1 MDYHQGLMCIDH
13 IGVKKDREG
22 IIIMNQKRL
31 LKYILIAM
39 ISGILVGWACHS
51 SVSTAQTTDIA
62 SYFKIVTDVFLRL
75 IKMIIAPLV
84 FATIVSGLI
93 SMGKSSSL
101 GSITVKAMSWFIGAS
116 FISLLLG
123 MGLANYFQPGVGMN
137 LVIPKEA
144 VDVGVS
150 ASSLSLQTFIT
161 HIFPRS
167 FAEAMANNEILQI
180 LVFSIF
186 FGSALAYVQHQS
198 GATVIGRIIDEL
210 CRVMFRI
217 TDYVMAAA
225 PIAVFAAIA
234 SAITVQGPKL
244 ILDYSIF
251 IGQFYVGLL
260 ILWMI
265 LISFGYIFLEKDVF
279 RLVKAVREPTILAFA
294 TASSESAYPKT
305 MEALNKFGVPK
316 RITSFVLPLGYSFN
330 LDGSMMY
337 MSFAV
342 LFIAQAYNIDLSFTQ
357 QVLILLTLMITS
369 KGIAGVS
376 RASIVVIAST
386 LVMFKLPEAGILLI
400 LAVDQFLDMG
410 RTATNVIGNSIAT
423 AVIARTE
430 VGNEKVDE
438 VEEVV
443 VDSIG
448 LCCINKFHPHT
459 C

>member
-1 MDYHQGLMCIDH
+1 MPCYKSNKLDA
-13 IGVKKDREG
+13 KKIKEG
-22 IIIMNQKRL
+22 TVFMNQKKL

-39 ISGILVGWACHS
+39 ISGILVGWAFHITLT
-51 SVSTAQTTDIA
+51 TAQTTEIA
-62 SYFKIVTDVFLRL
+62 AYFKIVTDVFLRL
-75 IKMIIAPLV
+75 IKMIVAPLV

-101 GSITVKAMSWFIGAS
+101 GSITLKAMSWFIGAS

-123 MGLANYFQPGVGMN
+123 MGLANLFQPGSGMN
-137 LVIPKEA
+137 LSIPKEA

-150 ASSLSLQTFIT
+150 ATSLSLQTSIT

-186 FGSALAYVQHQS
+186 FGSALAYVQHHS
-198 GATVIGRIIDEL
+198 EATVIGRIIDEL
-210 CRVMFRI
+210 CKVMFRI
-217 TDYVMAAA
+217 TDYVMTFA

-234 SAITVQGPKL
+234 SAITIQGPKL

-260 ILWMI
+260 ILWTI
-265 LISFGYIFLEKDVF
+265 LISFGYIFLKKDVF
-279 RLVKAVREPTILAFA
+279 RLMKVVREPTMLAFA

-305 MEALNKFGVPK
+305 MDALDKFGVPK

-337 MSFAV
+337 MAFAV

-357 QVLILLTLMITS
+357 QALILLTLMITS

-386 LVMFKLPEAGILLI
+386 LAMFKLPEAGILLI

-430 VGNEKVDE
+430 GNKHDLP
-438 VEEVV
+438 EEEGVV
-443 VDSIG
+443 VDIIVPVNRLADNS
-448 LCCINKFHPHT
+448 
-459 C
+459 

>member
-1 MDYHQGLMCIDH
+1 MPLYKGNNLDA
-13 IGVKKDREG
+13 KKIKKG
-22 IIIMNQKRL
+22 TIFMNQKKL
-31 LKYILIAM
+31 LKYILLAM
-39 ISGILVGWACHS
+39 ISGILVGWAFHS
-51 SVSTAQTTDIA
+51 TLTTAQTTEIA
-62 SYFKIVTDVFLRL
+62 GYFKIVTDVFLRL

-101 GSITVKAMSWFIGAS
+101 GSITLKAMSWFIGAS

-123 MGLANYFQPGVGMN
+123 MGLANFFQPGSGMN
-137 LVIPKEA
+137 LSIPKEA

-150 ASSLSLQTFIT
+150 ATSLSLQTFIT

-180 LVFSIF
+180 LVFAIF
-186 FGSALAYVQHQS
+186 FGSALAYVQHQ
-198 GATVIGRIIDEL
+198 GEATVIGRIIDEL
-210 CRVMFRI
+210 CKVMFRI
-217 TDYVMAAA
+217 TDYVMAFA

-234 SAITVQGPKL
+234 SAITIQGPKL

-260 ILWMI
+260 ILWTI
-265 LISFGYIFLEKDVF
+265 LISFGYIFLKKDVF
-279 RLVKAVREPTILAFA
+279 KLMRVIREPTMLAFA

-305 MEALNKFGVPK
+305 MEALDKFGVPK

-337 MSFAV
+337 MAFAV
-342 LFIAQAYNIDLSFTQ
+342 LFIAQAYNIDLSFAQ
-357 QVLILLTLMITS
+357 QALILLTLMITS

-386 LVMFKLPEAGILLI
+386 LAMFKLPEAGILLI

-430 VGNEKVDE
+430 GNKHDLP
-438 VEEVV
+438 EEEGVV
-443 VDSIG
+443 VDTIVPVNRLADNS
-448 LCCINKFHPHT
+448 
-459 C
+459 

>member
-1 MDYHQGLMCIDH
+1 MPCYKSNKLDA
-13 IGVKKDREG
+13 KKIKEG
-22 IIIMNQKRL
+22 TVFMNQKKL

-39 ISGILVGWACHS
+39 ILGILVGWAFHS
-51 SVSTAQTTDIA
+51 TLTTAQTTEIA
-62 SYFKIVTDVFLRL
+62 AYFKIVTDVFLRL
-75 IKMIIAPLV
+75 IKMIVAPLV

-101 GSITVKAMSWFIGAS
+101 GSITLKAMSWFIGAS

-123 MGLANYFQPGVGMN
+123 MGLANLFQPGSGMN
-137 LVIPKEA
+137 LSIPKEA

-150 ASSLSLQTFIT
+150 ATSLSLQTFIT

-186 FGSALAYVQHQS
+186 FGSALAYVQHHS
-198 GATVIGRIIDEL
+198 EATVIGRIIDEL
-210 CRVMFRI
+210 CKVMFRI
-217 TDYVMAAA
+217 TDYVMTFA

-234 SAITVQGPKL
+234 SAITIKGPKL

-260 ILWMI
+260 ILWTI
-265 LISFGYIFLEKDVF
+265 LISFGYIFLKKDVF
-279 RLVKAVREPTILAFA
+279 RLMKVVREPTMLAFA

-305 MEALNKFGVPK
+305 MDALDKFGVPK

-337 MSFAV
+337 MAFAV

-357 QVLILLTLMITS
+357 QALILLTLMITS

-386 LVMFKLPEAGILLI
+386 LAMFKLPEAGILLI

-430 VGNEKVDE
+430 GNKHDLP
-438 VEEVV
+438 EEEGVV
-443 VDSIG
+443 IDTIVPVNRLADNS
-448 LCCINKFHPHT
+448 
-459 C
+459 

>member
-1 MDYHQGLMCIDH
+1 
-13 IGVKKDREG
+13 
-22 IIIMNQKRL
+22 MNQKKL

-39 ISGILVGWACHS
+39 ISGILIGWALHN
-51 SVSTAQTTDIA
+51 TLTTTQINEIA
-62 SYFKIVTDVFLRL
+62 AYFKIVTDVFLRL

-101 GSITVKAMSWFIGAS
+101 GSITLKAMGWFIGAS
-116 FISLLLG
+116 FVSLFLG
-123 MGLANYFQPGVGMN
+123 MGLANLFQPGSGMN
-137 LVIPKEA
+137 LSIPKEV

-150 ASSLSLQTFIT
+150 ATSLSLETFIT

-186 FGSALAYVQHQS
+186 FGSALAYVQNRS
-198 GATVIGRIIDEL
+198 EATVIGRIIDEL
-210 CRVMFRI
+210 CKVMFRI
-217 TDYVMAAA
+217 TDYVMALA

-244 ILDYSIF
+244 ILDYSVF
-251 IGQFYVGLL
+251 IGQFYIGLL
-260 ILWMI
+260 VLWTI
-265 LISFGYIFLEKDVF
+265 LISIGYIFLKKDVF
-279 RLVKAVREPTILAFA
+279 RLMREVREPTTLAFA

-305 MEALNKFGVPK
+305 MEALDKFGVPK

-337 MSFAV
+337 MAFAV
-342 LFIAQAYNIDLSFTQ
+342 LFIAQAYNIDLSFAQ
-357 QVLILLTLMITS
+357 QALILFTLMITS

-386 LVMFKLPEAGILLI
+386 LAMFKLPEAGILLL

-430 VGNEKVDE
+430 GDKHDLPEEEGVAVDNL
-438 VEEVV
+438 VPVNRYA
-443 VDSIG
+443 DHS
-448 LCCINKFHPHT
+448 
-459 C
+459 

>member
-1 MDYHQGLMCIDH
+1 
-13 IGVKKDREG
+13 
-22 IIIMNQKRL
+22 MNQKKL
-31 LKYILIAM
+31 LKFILLAM

-51 SVSTAQTTDIA
+51 ILNTAQATDIA
-62 SYFKIVTDVFLRL
+62 AYFKIVTDVFLRL

-101 GSITVKAMSWFIGAS
+101 GSITLKAMSWFVGAS
-116 FISLLLG
+116 FISLMLG
-123 MGLANYFQPGVGMN
+123 MGLANFFQPGSGMN
-137 LVIPKEA
+137 LTIPKEA

-150 ASSLSLQTFIT
+150 ATSLSLQTFIT

-167 FAEAMANNEILQI
+167 FAEAMSNNEILQI

-186 FGSALAYVQHQS
+186 FGSALAYVQNK
-198 GATVIGRIIDEL
+198 GEATVIGRIIEEL
-210 CRVMFRI
+210 CKVMFRI
-217 TDYVMAAA
+217 TDYVMALA

-234 SAITVQGPKL
+234 SAITVQGPQL
-244 ILDYSIF
+244 ILDYSVF
-251 IGQFYVGLL
+251 IGEFYIGLL
-260 ILWMI
+260 ILWAI
-265 LISFGYIFLEKDVF
+265 LISFGYIFLKKDVF
-279 RLVKAVREPTILAFA
+279 RLMRVVREPTMLAFA

-305 MEALNKFGVPK
+305 MEALEKFGVPK

-337 MSFAV
+337 MAFAV
-342 LFIAQAYNIDLSFTQ
+342 LFIAQAYNIDLNFTQ
-357 QVLILLTLMITS
+357 QLLILLTLMITS

-386 LVMFKLPEAGILLI
+386 LAMFKLPEAGILLI
-400 LAVDQFLDMG
+400 LAIDQFLDMG

-430 VGNEKVDE
+430 GDE
-438 VEEVV
+438 QDLPETEGVV
-443 VDSIG
+443 VDTIIPVNR
-448 LCCINKFHPHT
+448 LADNN
-459 C
+459 

>member
-1 MDYHQGLMCIDH
+1 MPCYKSNKLDA
-13 IGVKKDREG
+13 KKIKEG
-22 IIIMNQKRL
+22 TVFMNQKKL

-39 ISGILVGWACHS
+39 ISGILVGWAFHS
-51 SVSTAQTTDIA
+51 TLTTAQTTEIA
-62 SYFKIVTDVFLRL
+62 AYFKIVTDVFLRL
-75 IKMIIAPLV
+75 IKMIVAPLV
-84 FATIVSGLI
+84 FATIVSSLI

-101 GSITVKAMSWFIGAS
+101 GSITLKAMSWFIGAS

-123 MGLANYFQPGVGMN
+123 MGLANLFQPGSGMN
-137 LVIPKEA
+137 LSIPKEA

-150 ASSLSLQTFIT
+150 ATSLSLQTFIT

-186 FGSALAYVQHQS
+186 FGSALAYVQHHS
-198 GATVIGRIIDEL
+198 EATVIGRIIDEL
-210 CRVMFRI
+210 CKVMFRI
-217 TDYVMAAA
+217 TDYVMTFA

-234 SAITVQGPKL
+234 SAITIQGPKL

-260 ILWMI
+260 ILWTI
-265 LISFGYIFLEKDVF
+265 LISFGYIFLKKDVF
-279 RLVKAVREPTILAFA
+279 RLMKVVREPTMLAFA

-305 MEALNKFGVPK
+305 MDALDKFGVPK

-337 MSFAV
+337 MAFAV

-357 QVLILLTLMITS
+357 QALILLTLMITS

-386 LVMFKLPEAGILLI
+386 LAMFKLPEAGILLI

-430 VGNEKVDE
+430 GNKHDLP
-438 VEEVV
+438 EEEGVV
-443 VDSIG
+443 VDTIVPVNRLADNS
-448 LCCINKFHPHT
+448 
-459 C
+459 

>member
-1 MDYHQGLMCIDH
+1 
-13 IGVKKDREG
+13 
-22 IIIMNQKRL
+22 MNQKKL

-39 ISGILVGWACHS
+39 ISGILIGWIFHS
-51 SVSTAQTTDIA
+51 ILSLEQISKIAGYLKIITDI
-62 SYFKIVTDVFLRL
+62 FLRL

-101 GSITVKAMSWFIGAS
+101 GSITLKAMSWFIGAS

-123 MGLANYFQPGVGMN
+123 MGLANYFQPGSGMN
-137 LVIPKEA
+137 LSIPQEA
-144 VDVGVS
+144 VNVGVS
-150 ASSLSLQTFIT
+150 ASSLSLETFIT

-186 FGSALAYVQHQS
+186 FGSALAFVQHSS
-198 GATVIGRIIDEL
+198 GSTVVGRIIDEL
-210 CRVMFRI
+210 CKVMFRV
-217 TDYVMAAA
+217 TDYVMALA

-260 ILWMI
+260 ILWTI
-265 LISFGYIFLEKDVF
+265 LITIGYVFLKKDVF
-279 RLVKAVREPTILAFA
+279 RLMGAVKEPTMLAFA

-305 MEALNKFGVPK
+305 MEALDKFGVPK

-337 MSFAV
+337 MAFAV
-342 LFIAQAYNIDLSFTQ
+342 LFIAQAYNIDLSFAQ
-357 QVLILLTLMITS
+357 QAMILLTLMITS

-386 LVMFKLPEAGILLI
+386 LAMFKLPEAGILLL

-430 VGNEKVDE
+430 GNKHDLPEEENIAVD
-438 VEEVV
+438 
-443 VDSIG
+443 DKLISINR
-448 LCCINKFHPHT
+448 LADNN
-459 C
+459 

>member
-1 MDYHQGLMCIDH
+1 MKQ
-13 IGVKKDREG
+13 KK
-22 IIIMNQKRL
+22 L

-39 ISGILVGWACHS
+39 IAGILIGWAFHS
-51 SVSTAQTTDIA
+51 TLTAVQITQIA

-101 GSITVKAMSWFIGAS
+101 GSITLKAMSWFIGAS

-123 MGLANYFQPGVGMN
+123 MGLANLFQPGAGMN
-137 LVIPKEA
+137 LTAPQTA
-144 VDVGVS
+144 VDIGVS
-150 ASSLSLQTFIT
+150 ATSLSLETFIT

-186 FGSALAYVQHQS
+186 FGSALAYVQHHS
-198 GATVIGRIIDEL
+198 EATVIGKIIDEL
-210 CRVMFRI
+210 CKVMFRI
-217 TDYVMAAA
+217 TDYVMAFA

-234 SAITVQGPKL
+234 SAITIQGPKL
-244 ILDYSIF
+244 IIDYSIF

-260 ILWMI
+260 VLWTL
-265 LISFGYIFLEKDVF
+265 LIAFGYIFLKKDIF
-279 RLVKAVREPTILAFA
+279 RLMRIVREPTMLAFA

-305 MEALNKFGVPK
+305 MEALDKFGVPK

-337 MSFAV
+337 MAFAV
-342 LFIAQAYNIDLSFTQ
+342 LFIAQAYNIDLSFSQ
-357 QVLILLTLMITS
+357 QALILFTLMITS

-386 LVMFKLPEAGILLI
+386 LAMFKLPEAGILLI
-400 LAVDQFLDMG
+400 LAIDQFLDMG

-430 VGNEKVDE
+430 GNKDE
-438 VEEVV
+438 LTEQEGIMVNNIPPVNQLA
-443 VDSIG
+443 DNS
-448 LCCINKFHPHT
+448 
-459 C
+459 

>member
-1 MDYHQGLMCIDH
+1 MPCYKSNKLDA
-13 IGVKKDREG
+13 KKIKEG
-22 IIIMNQKRL
+22 TVFMNQKKL

-39 ISGILVGWACHS
+39 ISGILVGWAFHITLT
-51 SVSTAQTTDIA
+51 TAQTTEIA
-62 SYFKIVTDVFLRL
+62 AYFKIVTDVFLRL
-75 IKMIIAPLV
+75 IKMIVAPLV

-101 GSITVKAMSWFIGAS
+101 GSITLKAMSWFIGAS

-123 MGLANYFQPGVGMN
+123 MGLANLFQPGSGMN
-137 LVIPKEA
+137 LSIPKEA

-150 ASSLSLQTFIT
+150 ATSLSLQTFIT

-186 FGSALAYVQHQS
+186 FGSALAYVQHHS
-198 GATVIGRIIDEL
+198 DATVIGRIIDEL
-210 CRVMFRI
+210 CKVMFRI
-217 TDYVMAAA
+217 TDYVMTFA

-234 SAITVQGPKL
+234 SAITIQGPKL

-260 ILWMI
+260 ILWTI
-265 LISFGYIFLEKDVF
+265 LISFGYIFLKKDVF
-279 RLVKAVREPTILAFA
+279 RLMKVVREPTMLAFA

-305 MEALNKFGVPK
+305 MDALDKFGVPK

-337 MSFAV
+337 MAFAV

-357 QVLILLTLMITS
+357 QALILLTLMITS

-386 LVMFKLPEAGILLI
+386 LAMFKLPEAGILLI

-430 VGNEKVDE
+430 GNKHDLP
-438 VEEVV
+438 EEEGVV
-443 VDSIG
+443 VDTIVPVNRLADNS
-448 LCCINKFHPHT
+448 
-459 C
+459 

>member
-1 MDYHQGLMCIDH
+1 MPCYKSNKLDA
-13 IGVKKDREG
+13 KKIKEG
-22 IIIMNQKRL
+22 TVFMNQKKL

-39 ISGILVGWACHS
+39 ISGILVGWAFHS
-51 SVSTAQTTDIA
+51 TLTTAQTTEIA
-62 SYFKIVTDVFLRL
+62 AYFKIVTDVFLRL
-75 IKMIIAPLV
+75 IKMIVAPLV

-101 GSITVKAMSWFIGAS
+101 GSITLKAMSWFIGAS

-123 MGLANYFQPGVGMN
+123 MGLANLFQPGSGMN
-137 LVIPKEA
+137 LSIPKEA

-150 ASSLSLQTFIT
+150 ATSLSLQTFIT

-198 GATVIGRIIDEL
+198 EATVIGRIIDEL

-217 TDYVMAAA
+217 TDYVMTFA

-234 SAITVQGPKL
+234 SAITIQGPKL

-260 ILWMI
+260 ILWTI
-265 LISFGYIFLEKDVF
+265 LISFGYIFLKKDVF
-279 RLVKAVREPTILAFA
+279 RLMKVVREPTMLAFA

-305 MEALNKFGVPK
+305 MDALDKFGVPK

-337 MSFAV
+337 MAFAV

-357 QVLILLTLMITS
+357 QALILLTLMITS

-386 LVMFKLPEAGILLI
+386 LAMFKLPEAGILLI

-430 VGNEKVDE
+430 GNKHDLP
-438 VEEVV
+438 EEEGVV
-443 VDSIG
+443 VDTIVPVNRLADNS
-448 LCCINKFHPHT
+448 
-459 C
+459 

>member
-1 MDYHQGLMCIDH
+1 MPCYKSNKLDA
-13 IGVKKDREG
+13 KKIKEG
-22 IIIMNQKRL
+22 TVFMNQKKL

-39 ISGILVGWACHS
+39 ISGILVGWAFHS
-51 SVSTAQTTDIA
+51 TLTTAQTTEIA
-62 SYFKIVTDVFLRL
+62 AYFKIVTDVFLRL
-75 IKMIIAPLV
+75 IKMIVAPLV

-101 GSITVKAMSWFIGAS
+101 GSITLKAMSWFIGAS

-123 MGLANYFQPGVGMN
+123 MGLANLFQPGSGMN
-137 LVIPKEA
+137 LSIPKEA

-150 ASSLSLQTFIT
+150 ATSLSLQTFIT

-186 FGSALAYVQHQS
+186 FGSALAYVQHHS
-198 GATVIGRIIDEL
+198 EATVIGRIIDEL
-210 CRVMFRI
+210 CKVMFRI
-217 TDYVMAAA
+217 TDYVMTFA

-234 SAITVQGPKL
+234 SAITIQGPKL

-260 ILWMI
+260 ILWTI
-265 LISFGYIFLEKDVF
+265 LISFGYIFLKKDVF
-279 RLVKAVREPTILAFA
+279 RLMKVVREPTMLAFA

-305 MEALNKFGVPK
+305 MDALDKFGVPK

-337 MSFAV
+337 MAFAV

-357 QVLILLTLMITS
+357 QALILLTLMITS

-386 LVMFKLPEAGILLI
+386 LAMFKLPEAGILLI

-430 VGNEKVDE
+430 GNKHDLP
-438 VEEVV
+438 EEEGVV
-443 VDSIG
+443 IDTIVPVNRLADNS
-448 LCCINKFHPHT
+448 
-459 C
+459 

>member
-1 MDYHQGLMCIDH
+1 
-13 IGVKKDREG
+13 
-22 IIIMNQKRL
+22 MNQKKL
-31 LKYILIAM
+31 LKYILLAM
-39 ISGILVGWACHS
+39 ISGVLIGWLCHGTLN
-51 SVSTAQTTDIA
+51 TAQATEVA
-62 SYFKIVTDVFLRL
+62 SYFKIVTDIFLRL

-101 GSITVKAMSWFIGAS
+101 GSITLKAMTWFISAS
-116 FISLLLG
+116 LISLLLG
-123 MGLANYFQPGVGMN
+123 MGLANFFQPGSGMN
-137 LVIPKEA
+137 LSIPTEA
-144 VDVGVS
+144 VDIGVS
-150 ASSLSLQTFIT
+150 TTNLSLQTFIT

-180 LVFSIF
+180 LIFSIF
-186 FGSALAYVQHQS
+186 FGSALAYVHHQMEGKGS
-198 GATVIGRIIDEL
+198 IIARIIDEL
-210 CRVMFRI
+210 CRIMFRI
-217 TDYVMAAA
+217 TDYVMAFA

-244 ILDYSIF
+244 LLDYSIF

-260 ILWMI
+260 ILWTI
-265 LISFGYIFLEKDVF
+265 LIAFGYLFLKKDVF
-279 RLVKAVREPTILAFA
+279 RLMKLVREPTMLAFA

-305 MEALNKFGVPK
+305 MEALHKFGVPK
-316 RITSFVLPLGYSFN
+316 RITGFVLPMGYSFN

-337 MSFAV
+337 MAFAV
-342 LFIAQAYNIDLSFTQ
+342 LFIAQAYNIDLSFSQ
-357 QVLILLTLMITS
+357 QALILLTLMITS

-386 LVMFKLPEAGILLI
+386 LAMFKLPEAGILLI

-430 VGNEKVDE
+430 GQKDDLTE
-438 VEEVV
+438 VEGVTV
-443 VDSIG
+443 VDQ
-448 LCCINKFHPHT
+448 LVATRELADPH
-459 C
+459 

>member
-39 ISGILVGWACHS
+39 ISGLLVGWACHS
-51 SVSTAQTTDIA
+51 SVSTAQATDIA

-137 LVIPKEA
+137 LVIPNEA

-265 LISFGYIFLEKDVF
+265 LISFGYIFLKKDVF
-279 RLVKAVREPTILAFA
+279 RLVKAVREPTTLAFA

-330 LDGSMMY
+330 LDGTNIY
-337 MSFAV
+337 MTMAA
-342 LFIAQAYNIDLSFTQ
+342 LFIAQACNIDLTLTQ
-357 QVLILLTLMITS
+357 EITLLLVAMLSSKGAAGITGAGFITLAATLAVVPTVPIEGMALILGIDRFMSECRALTNLTGNACATIV
-369 KGIAGVS
+369 VS
-376 RASIVVIAST
+376 RWENALDKQRLDAA
-386 LVMFKLPEAGILLI
+386 LNGQPLPPIEH
-400 LAVDQFLDMG
+400 
-410 RTATNVIGNSIAT
+410 
-423 AVIARTE
+423 
-430 VGNEKVDE
+430 
-438 VEEVV
+438 
-443 VDSIG
+443 
-448 LCCINKFHPHT
+448 HPT
-459 C
+459 V

>member
-1 MDYHQGLMCIDH
+1 MPCYKSNKLDA
-13 IGVKKDREG
+13 KKIKEG
-22 IIIMNQKRL
+22 TVFMNQKKL

-39 ISGILVGWACHS
+39 ISGILVGWAFHS
-51 SVSTAQTTDIA
+51 TLTTAQTTEIA
-62 SYFKIVTDVFLRL
+62 AYFKIVTDVFLRL
-75 IKMIIAPLV
+75 IKMIVAPLV

-101 GSITVKAMSWFIGAS
+101 GSITLKAMSWFIGAS

-123 MGLANYFQPGVGMN
+123 MGLANLFQPGSGMN
-137 LVIPKEA
+137 LSIPKEA

-150 ASSLSLQTFIT
+150 ATSLSLQTFIT

-186 FGSALAYVQHQS
+186 FGSALAYVQHHS
-198 GATVIGRIIDEL
+198 EATVIGRIIDEL
-210 CRVMFRI
+210 CKVMFRI
-217 TDYVMAAA
+217 TDYVMTFA

-234 SAITVQGPKL
+234 SAITIKGPKL

-260 ILWMI
+260 ILWTI
-265 LISFGYIFLEKDVF
+265 LIFFGYIFLKKDVF
-279 RLVKAVREPTILAFA
+279 RLMKVVREPTMLAFA

-305 MEALNKFGVPK
+305 MDALDKFGVPK

-337 MSFAV
+337 MAFAV

-357 QVLILLTLMITS
+357 QALILLTLMITS

-386 LVMFKLPEAGILLI
+386 LAMFKLPEAGILLI

-430 VGNEKVDE
+430 GNKHDLP
-438 VEEVV
+438 EEEGVV
-443 VDSIG
+443 VDTIVPVNRLADNS
-448 LCCINKFHPHT
+448 
-459 C
+459 

>member
-1 MDYHQGLMCIDH
+1 MPCYKSNKLDA
-13 IGVKKDREG
+13 KKIKEG
-22 IIIMNQKRL
+22 TVFMNQKKL

-39 ISGILVGWACHS
+39 ISGILVGWAFHS
-51 SVSTAQTTDIA
+51 TLTTAQTTEIA
-62 SYFKIVTDVFLRL
+62 AYFKIVTDVFLRL
-75 IKMIIAPLV
+75 IKMIVAPLV

-101 GSITVKAMSWFIGAS
+101 GSITLKAMSWFIGAS

-123 MGLANYFQPGVGMN
+123 MGLANLFQPGSGMN
-137 LVIPKEA
+137 LSIPKEA

-150 ASSLSLQTFIT
+150 ATSLSLQTFIT

-186 FGSALAYVQHQS
+186 FGSALAYVQHHS
-198 GATVIGRIIDEL
+198 EATVIGRIIDEL
-210 CRVMFRI
+210 CKVMFRI
-217 TDYVMAAA
+217 TDYVMTFA

-234 SAITVQGPKL
+234 SAITIQGPKL

-260 ILWMI
+260 ILWTI
-265 LISFGYIFLEKDVF
+265 LVSFGYIFLKKDVF
-279 RLVKAVREPTILAFA
+279 RLMKVVREPTMLAFA

-305 MEALNKFGVPK
+305 MDALDKFGVPK

-337 MSFAV
+337 MAFAV

-357 QVLILLTLMITS
+357 QALILLTLMITS

-386 LVMFKLPEAGILLI
+386 LAMFKLPEAGILLI

-430 VGNEKVDE
+430 GNKHDLP
-438 VEEVV
+438 EEEGVV
-443 VDSIG
+443 VDTIVPVNRLADNS
-448 LCCINKFHPHT
+448 
-459 C
+459 

>member
-1 MDYHQGLMCIDH
+1 
-13 IGVKKDREG
+13 
-22 IIIMNQKRL
+22 MNQKKL

-51 SVSTAQTTDIA
+51 TMTTAQATDIA
-62 SYFKIVTDVFLRL
+62 GYFKIVTDVFLRL

-101 GSITVKAMSWFIGAS
+101 GSITLKAMSWFLCAS

-123 MGLANYFQPGVGMN
+123 MGLANYFQPGTGMN

-186 FGSALAYVQHQS
+186 FGSALAYVQHQT
-198 GATVIGRIIDEL
+198 GATVIGKIIDEL

-244 ILDYSIF
+244 LLDYSIF
-251 IGQFYVGLL
+251 IGQFYIGLL

-265 LISFGYIFLEKDVF
+265 LISFGYIFLKKDVF
-279 RLVKAVREPTILAFA
+279 RLLKTVREPTVLAFA

-305 MEALNKFGVPK
+305 MDALTKFGIPK

-337 MSFAV
+337 MAFAV
-342 LFIAQAYNIDLSFTQ
+342 LFIAQAYGIELSFMQ
-357 QVLILLTLMITS
+357 QVFILLTLMITS

-386 LVMFKLPEAGILLI
+386 LAMFKLPEAGILLI
-400 LAVDQFLDMG
+400 LAIDQFLDMG

-423 AVIARTE
+423 AVIAKTE
-430 VGNEKVDE
+430 GNQHETEELEEIKVDTLIPE
-438 VEEVV
+438 SRLA
-443 VDSIG
+443 DR
-448 LCCINKFHPHT
+448 T
-459 C
+459 

>member
-1 MDYHQGLMCIDH
+1 
-13 IGVKKDREG
+13 
-22 IIIMNQKRL
+22 MNQKIL
-31 LKYILIAM
+31 LKYILIAI
-39 ISGILVGWACHS
+39 ISGILVGWVCHS
-51 SVSTAQTTDIA
+51 TLNIMQATDIA

-101 GSITVKAMSWFIGAS
+101 GSITFKAMGWFICAS
-116 FISLLLG
+116 LISLMLG
-123 MGLANYFQPGVGMN
+123 MGLANIFQPGAGMN
-137 LVIPKEA
+137 LSIPKEV
-144 VDVGVS
+144 VDIGVS
-150 ASSLSLQTFIT
+150 TSSLSLQTFIT

-198 GATVIGRIIDEL
+198 GNTIIGRIINEL
-210 CRVMFRI
+210 CKVMFRI
-217 TDYVMAAA
+217 TDYVMAFA
-225 PIAVFAAIA
+225 PIAVFAAIV
-234 SAITVQGPKL
+234 SAIAIQGPKL
-244 ILDYSIF
+244 IIDYGIF
-251 IGQFYVGLL
+251 IAEFYIGLL
-260 ILWMI
+260 ILWSI
-265 LISFGYIFLEKDVF
+265 LIFFGYIFLKKDIF
-279 RLVKAVREPTILAFA
+279 RLLKVVREPTILAFA

-337 MSFAV
+337 VAFAV

-357 QVLILLTLMITS
+357 QLLILFTLMITS

-386 LVMFKLPEAGILLI
+386 LAMFKLPEAGILLI
-400 LAVDQFLDMG
+400 LAIDQFLDMG

-423 AVIARTE
+423 AVVARSE
-430 VGNEKVDE
+430 GNKYEDIIEQKEIIHLADPILPASQGI
-438 VEEVV
+438 
-443 VDSIG
+443 DKS
-448 LCCINKFHPHT
+448 L
-459 C
+459 

>member
-1 MDYHQGLMCIDH
+1 MPCYKSNKLDA
-13 IGVKKDREG
+13 KKIKEG
-22 IIIMNQKRL
+22 TVFMNQKKL

-39 ISGILVGWACHS
+39 ISGILVGWAFHITLT
-51 SVSTAQTTDIA
+51 TAQTTEIA
-62 SYFKIVTDVFLRL
+62 AYFKIVTDVFLRL
-75 IKMIIAPLV
+75 IKMIVAPLV

-101 GSITVKAMSWFIGAS
+101 GSITLKAMSWFIGAS

-123 MGLANYFQPGVGMN
+123 MGLANLFQPGSGMN
-137 LVIPKEA
+137 LSIPKEA

-150 ASSLSLQTFIT
+150 ATSLSLQTFIT

-186 FGSALAYVQHQS
+186 FGSALAYVQHHS
-198 GATVIGRIIDEL
+198 EATVIGRIIDEL
-210 CRVMFRI
+210 CKVMFRI
-217 TDYVMAAA
+217 TDYVMTFA

-234 SAITVQGPKL
+234 SAITIQGPKL

-260 ILWMI
+260 ILWTI
-265 LISFGYIFLEKDVF
+265 LISFGYIFLKKDVF
-279 RLVKAVREPTILAFA
+279 RLMKVVREPTMLAFA

-305 MEALNKFGVPK
+305 MDALDKFGVPK

-337 MSFAV
+337 MAFAV

-357 QVLILLTLMITS
+357 QALILLTLMITS

-386 LVMFKLPEAGILLI
+386 LAMFKLPEAGILLI

-430 VGNEKVDE
+430 GNKHDLP
-438 VEEVV
+438 EEEGVV
-443 VDSIG
+443 VDIIVPVNRLADNS
-448 LCCINKFHPHT
+448 
-459 C
+459 

>member
-1 MDYHQGLMCIDH
+1 MPCYKSNKLDA
-13 IGVKKDREG
+13 KKIKEG
-22 IIIMNQKRL
+22 TVFMNQKKL

-39 ISGILVGWACHS
+39 ISGILVGWAFHS
-51 SVSTAQTTDIA
+51 TLTTAQTTEIA
-62 SYFKIVTDVFLRL
+62 AYFKIVTDVFLRL
-75 IKMIIAPLV
+75 IKMIVAPLV

-101 GSITVKAMSWFIGAS
+101 GSITLKAMSWFVGAS

-123 MGLANYFQPGVGMN
+123 MGLANLFQPGSGMN
-137 LVIPKEA
+137 LSIPKEA

-150 ASSLSLQTFIT
+150 ATSLSLQTFIT

-186 FGSALAYVQHQS
+186 FGSALAYVQHHS
-198 GATVIGRIIDEL
+198 EATVIGRIIDEL
-210 CRVMFRI
+210 CKVMFRI
-217 TDYVMAAA
+217 TDYVMTFA

-234 SAITVQGPKL
+234 SAITIQGPKL

-260 ILWMI
+260 ILWTI
-265 LISFGYIFLEKDVF
+265 LISFGYIFLKKDVF
-279 RLVKAVREPTILAFA
+279 RLMKVVREPTMLAFA

-305 MEALNKFGVPK
+305 MDALDKFGVPK

-337 MSFAV
+337 MAFAV

-357 QVLILLTLMITS
+357 QALILLTLMITS

-386 LVMFKLPEAGILLI
+386 LAMFKLPEAGILLI

-430 VGNEKVDE
+430 GNKHDLP
-438 VEEVV
+438 EEEGVV
-443 VDSIG
+443 IDTIVPVNRLADNS
-448 LCCINKFHPHT
+448 
-459 C
+459 